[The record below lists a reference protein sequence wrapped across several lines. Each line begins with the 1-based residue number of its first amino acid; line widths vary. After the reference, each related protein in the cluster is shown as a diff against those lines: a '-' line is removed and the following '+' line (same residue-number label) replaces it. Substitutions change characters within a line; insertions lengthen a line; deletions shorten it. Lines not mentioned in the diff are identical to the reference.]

1 MQEAL
6 PISKG
11 ELRMELMMEEMKKK
25 QHQLHLIQ
33 EKIKHEPLVKM
44 PFKDRDLLRF
54 PSIMDDRKQFDK
66 NKYIESPL
74 INSIMNRNN
83 RINNGE
89 SVERIASM
97 AAKRT
102 SIDKEMQFDSIIS
115 RFMLRNKGDRRQT
128 QTVPFDYE
136 NLKPVTKPQKFQ
148 INHFSTSNAVQI
160 PN

>member
-1 MQEAL
+1 
-6 PISKG
+6 
-11 ELRMELMMEEMKKK
+11 
-25 QHQLHLIQ
+25 
-33 EKIKHEPLVKM
+33 M

-128 QTVPFDYE
+128 
-136 NLKPVTKPQKFQ
+136 
-148 INHFSTSNAVQI
+148 
-160 PN
+160 

>member
-1 MQEAL
+1 
-6 PISKG
+6 
-11 ELRMELMMEEMKKK
+11 
-25 QHQLHLIQ
+25 
-33 EKIKHEPLVKM
+33 M

-74 INSIMNRNN
+74 INNIMNRNN

-136 NLKPVTKPQKFQ
+136 NLKPVPKP
-148 INHFSTSNAVQI
+148 
-160 PN
+160 